1 MYASLSRKHPL
12 QHYFNFNPWQPAC
25 VEGNLVLAPSL
36 IAQDLVEIL
45 VASNL
50 AGKVPFA
57 VPGPSG
63 YFFTGFV
70 TQWKGKD
77 GAEHQRFALEEPDC
91 QAFQMPCA

>member
-36 IAQDLVEIL
+36 IAQDLVEM
-45 VASNL
+45 
-50 AGKVPFA
+50 
-57 VPGPSG
+57 PGPSG